1 MTHQK
6 IISLIQELHLVFD
19 IVRLVDITNNTQYTL
34 NDANELEPSPYKCYT
49 VWNRDQVCNNC
60 ISARACCNKTRIEK
74 FEVIGHEVC
83 PLPWS
88 WWLTSRKTA
97 FSVPAAG
104 RILPSHC
111 PTISS
116 RFMPIR

>member
-49 VWNRDQVCNNC
+49 GLEPGSGVQQLHFRP
-60 ISARACCNKTRIEK
+60 R
-74 FEVIGHEVC
+74 
-83 PLPWS
+83 L
-88 WWLTSRKTA
+88 L
-97 FSVPAAG
+97 
-104 RILPSHC
+104 
-111 PTISS
+111 
-116 RFMPIR
+116 

>member
-49 VWNRDQVCNNC
+49 VWNRGSGVQQLHF
-60 ISARACCNKTRIEK
+60 RPR
-74 FEVIGHEVC
+74 
-83 PLPWS
+83 L
-88 WWLTSRKTA
+88 L
-97 FSVPAAG
+97 
-104 RILPSHC
+104 
-111 PTISS
+111 
-116 RFMPIR
+116 